1 MCHYEHIYSQRPG
14 QNRSSSVQSVR
25 DPQSA
30 PERSCELADHPQT
43 TTHCLCHL
51 QSSFR
56 QSRGRGP
63 REKSTCSSPHAG
75 PTLRHHRRH
84 SPVDRIRTD
93 TRHSQVMA
101 AGVSRAAS
109 PAAVE
114 GAPPAAVEDAAAEL
128 LSEARARAQ
137 VASSRAGCVRGVH
150 VPTRPTRLVDV
161 VSRATRGGN
170 CSVT

>member
-1 MCHYEHIYSQRPG
+1 MNTFIHSVQDKIEAPPS
-14 QNRSSSVQSVR
+14 NRSETPRALLSGHASSRNS
-25 DPQSA
+25 
-30 PERSCELADHPQT
+30 QT

-93 TRHSQVMA
+93 TRHSQLMA

-109 PAAVE
+109 PAAME